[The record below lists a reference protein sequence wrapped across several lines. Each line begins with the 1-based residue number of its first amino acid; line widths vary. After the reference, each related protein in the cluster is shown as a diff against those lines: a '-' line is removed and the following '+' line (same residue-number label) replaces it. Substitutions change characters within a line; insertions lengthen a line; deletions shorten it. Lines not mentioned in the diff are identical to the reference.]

1 MKKTNVSLLMLLAS
15 LTICSSAIAESI
27 SKDEYFFLTK
37 NIDAEYS
44 TAIVQ
49 CNTLS
54 ADASANCI
62 SAAKNNRKISKDE
75 LLSLYKPFPNKNKNS
90 SKVENLKEPTTNDWH
105 GAVIEDGLSKDE
117 AESAVT
123 EAKPIESIVIPLRKE
138 IFTNQNKSIMM

>member
-15 LTICSSAIAESI
+15 LTICSSAIAKSI
-27 SKDEYFFLTK
+27 SKDEFFFLTK

-44 TAIVQ
+44 AAIVQ

-54 ADASANCI
+54 AEASANCI
-62 SAAKNNRKISKDE
+62 VAAKSNRKTSKDE
-75 LLSLYKPFPNKNKNS
+75 LQSLYKPLQNKHKNS
-90 SKVENLKEPTTNDWH
+90 SKVENLKESTANDWR
-105 GAVIEDGLSKDE
+105 GAVTEEGLPNDE

>member
-44 TAIVQ
+44 AAIVQ

-54 ADASANCI
+54 AEASANCI

-75 LLSLYKPFPNKNKNS
+75 LLSLYKPFPNKHKNS
-90 SKVENLKEPTTNDWH
+90 SKVENLKESTTNDWR
-105 GAVIEDGLSKDE
+105 GAVIEEGLPNDE
-117 AESAVT
+117 VENAVT
-123 EAKPIESIVIPLRKE
+123 EARPIESIVIPSRKE